1 MLKKIVSISGKSGL
15 FKIISQGKNMLIV
28 ESLTDKKRVPA
39 YAHDKVSSL
48 NNIAIYTDDKE
59 VPLHEVLTTMQ
70 TKYNN
75 GKADVSPQASSD
87 ELRAFFAEILPTFDR
102 ERVYPSD
109 IRKIINWYNLLIETG
124 CNDFSPEEEEKES
137 TEAPEVQKEEIAEKE
152 IPAVEKQKII
162 NEKQRKSRSAAPQAP
177 ISQRS
182 FQRATRKNMPSGNP

>member
-87 ELRAFFAEILPTFDR
+87 ELRAFFAEILPAFDR

-124 CNDFSPEEEEKES
+124 YNDFSPEEEEKES

-152 IPAVEKQKII
+152 ITAVEKQKII
-162 NEKQRKSRSAAPQAP
+162 NEKQRKSRSAAPQAQT
-177 ISQRS
+177 SQRS